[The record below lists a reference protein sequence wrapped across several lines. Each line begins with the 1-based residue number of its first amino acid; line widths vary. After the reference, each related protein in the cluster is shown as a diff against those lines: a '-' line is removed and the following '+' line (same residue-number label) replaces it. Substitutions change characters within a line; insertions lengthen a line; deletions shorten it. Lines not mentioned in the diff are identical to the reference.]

1 MSSLC
6 IKDIKLCASFLLH
19 VARFLLGVLG
29 VRVPEVSP
37 LTDRQRVSSPG
48 TVPTRLTGRYV
59 LSLLVTAVSGH
70 PKPARP
76 GTAYAPGE
84 RSRICAD
91 DALGAGARGGCARPG
106 PRAADRGQPAHLSVS
121 EPLCTGENIKDPEEL
136 FLMWVLPMFTVL
148 PVKMEDVFR

>member
-1 MSSLC
+1 MRHFCCTLPAFYLACWVCESL
-6 IKDIKLCASFLLH
+6 KFHL
-19 VARFLLGVLG
+19 
-29 VRVPEVSP
+29 

-136 FLMWVLPMFTVL
+136 FLMWVLPMFTVI